1 MKKILLIALL
11 SSLVMGCGSDSDSSN
26 DSNYTPAVPPTGGT
40 DNNQGGSTQ
49 NIISKGFYEGTTT
62 QGQDVIGLVSDSN
75 ELWFLYSEAY
85 KNSIGGFIKG
95 NINPSKDTTKFNVND
110 YNISTS
116 TNYKATLSNKVNANK
131 GISGNIDYGRSDIV
145 DFNLNITSDGSLGI
159 EPIDPVTKN
168 FKGNVGITGVGV
180 ETANINIGMDGKVL
194 GTGASGCKISGDVSY
209 SNAKNYS
216 NVRINF
222 GGSPCALANTTFK
235 GVGYHQIKE
244 RKLVVSAV
252 DTSGQYG
259 LVFAGDVTAE
269 TVDDFFDIII
279 GDITG
284 SPLSNE
290 LSKPIEKI

>member
-116 TNYKATLSNKVNANK
+116 TNYKATLSNKVTLIPRLA
-131 GISGNIDYGRSDIV
+131 SDHAVIKPA
-145 DFNLNITSDGSLGI
+145 T
-159 EPIDPVTKN
+159 PAP
-168 FKGNVGITGVGV
+168 
-180 ETANINIGMDGKVL
+180 M
-194 GTGASGCKISGDVSY
+194 
-209 SNAKNYS
+209 
-216 NVRINF
+216 
-222 GGSPCALANTTFK
+222 TTLQA
-235 GVGYHQIKE
+235 G
-244 RKLVVSAV
+244 LVV
-252 DTSGQYG
+252 
-259 LVFAGDVTAE
+259 LN
-269 TVDDFFDIII
+269 
-279 GDITG
+279 G
-284 SPLSNE
+284 SY
-290 LSKPIEKI
+290 